1 MAEKIFVLAFV
12 HTEWRGTEKIYE
24 RRENMVAFTDVAD
37 AYEAAEEEATRM
49 EFAYIGRGF
58 DTDDSEV
65 TVGLLRYKNEFVKG
79 TWNFYVDELTLD

>member
-24 RRENMVAFTDVAD
+24 RRQNMAAFTDVVE
-37 AYEAAEEEATRM
+37 AYKAAEEEATNM
-49 EFAYIGRGF
+49 EFAYTCRGW
-58 DTDDSEV
+58 DTDESEV
-65 TVGLLRYKNEFVKG
+65 TVGLLRYKKELIKG

>member
-12 HTEWRGTEKIYE
+12 QTEWRGTEKIYE
-24 RRENMVAFTDVAD
+24 RRENMAAFTDVVD
-37 AYEAAEEEATRM
+37 AYKAAEEEATCM
-49 EFAYIGRGF
+49 EFAYSSRGW

-65 TVGLLRYKNEFVKG
+65 TIGLLRYKNAIING

>member
-1 MAEKIFVLAFV
+1 MAQKIFVLAFV

-24 RRENMVAFTDVAD
+24 RRENMAAFTDVAD

-65 TVGLLRYKNEFVKG
+65 TVGLLRYKNEFING